1 MNDSAAGTHETAR
14 PTPCLDGALEQLD
27 EGIEYLYRIRCHYS
41 ALSKKQKKI
50 AGYICQHQ
58 HEIMHT
64 SISKLSEKIGVNAP
78 ALTRFAQAL
87 GFKGFSELKFYMEKD
102 LLTPFSDRASV
113 LRDDSIEIVKQK
125 LIKQNQEI
133 IEDTIST
140 LSEAEIEKAIK
151 AIEKCRRFCIFA
163 EGGSTAAAVAAH
175 NMFLQLGLS
184 CEVYQDAFLGI
195 SVASQLQKGDVAM
208 AISYSGSSI
217 NTVNF
222 LKESKSK
229 RATTIAITGYVNS
242 HLTGSADI
250 VLYTSTK
257 VKNDLRDMHIA
268 RISEMC
274 VIGMLQVGIYI
285 NMPDLA
291 GNIQNLMEVTHM
303 TRLKT
308 GQNIYF

>member
-1 MNDSAAGTHETAR
+1 
-14 PTPCLDGALEQLD
+14 
-27 EGIEYLYRIRCHYS
+27 
-41 ALSKKQKKI
+41 
-50 AGYICQHQ
+50 
-58 HEIMHT
+58 
-64 SISKLSEKIGVNAP
+64 
-78 ALTRFAQAL
+78 
-87 GFKGFSELKFYMEKD
+87 MEKD
-102 LLTPFSDRASV
+102 LLTPFSDRMSV
-113 LRDDSIEIVKQK
+113 VRGDSIAIVKQK

-140 LSEAEIEKAIK
+140 LSEAEIEKATK
-151 AIEKCRRFCIFA
+151 AISKSHRFCIFA
-163 EGGSTAAAVAAH
+163 EGGSSAAAVAAR

-195 SVASQLQKGDVAM
+195 SVASQLGKEDVAM

-222 LKESKSK
+222 LKESKMK
-229 RATTIAITGYVNS
+229 HATTIAITGYVNS
-242 HLTGSADI
+242 HLTNSADI

-285 NMPDLA
+285 NSPDLSA
-291 GNIQNLMEVTHM
+291 NIQNLMDATHM

-308 GQNIYF
+308 GQNIFF